1 MAVEASSDEA
11 HVAHDPGQ
19 DPLIENEL
27 TEYIRATDPATEVIK
42 GVGNSVVEGGFYF
55 SLNKSEKRHS
65 LVLKHQL
72 PLYATSGTSR

>member
-11 HVAHDPGQ
+11 HVAHDLGQ

-42 GVGNSVVEGGFYF
+42 AWATQLKVVSISV
-55 SLNKSEKRHS
+55 
-65 LVLKHQL
+65 
-72 PLYATSGTSR
+72 